1 MNNNLDEQLSRL
13 IDGLLSPA
21 EQAEVEAILLRDPAA
36 RELYRLYVATHIE
49 LADHPREPTVTHARD
64 SRKNPFF
71 IISAIAA
78 AITLCFGTWWLTRS
92 NLPSGSQPPIAVTN
106 APDAPTIAVTAQFE
120 NASWNLSTS
129 LAPGAKLQAGE
140 LELTSGLVVL
150 DLIGGQRLTL
160 KAPARVN
167 LLSEKEMLLH
177 HGDAAL
183 RVMNHGDTY
192 VIRVPGGAVVD
203 LGTEISIKV
212 DEAGH
217 SDVRVFEGL
226 ANASVVDAVG
236 RTRQERL
243 LKAGDSVRISET
255 LEASQSAT
263 DSFLRSP
270 AGSQMDRSPAGDE
283 YADAIATSAPDAWWR
298 FETMHNP
305 ITVAP
310 SAGDAALVLHGTPK
324 IVGSDGGRF
333 LLTDENEAAGFA
345 MPVTALPDFE
355 PQTGFSVEMLIYPL
369 SENYATVLALDQ
381 PTMPLSEQKKLNN
394 HVNHPPQRFLIERT
408 STCGSRIG
416 HIHPDYSIRA
426 MMRSPAGYEGGVN
439 TYSSDSHLLRRWIH
453 LAFTYDGRNLRL
465 YVDGELSDHTEANL
479 PFQQGALRPI
489 IGRLQ
494 PAKYGE
500 QRQWHGGI
508 DEVALYQRVLDATE
522 IKRHA
527 SALRP

>member
-1 MNNNLDEQLSRL
+1 MNHNLEEQLSRL
-13 IDGLLSPA
+13 IDGLLTPA

-49 LADHPREPTVTHARD
+49 LADHPRELAVTHANR
-64 SRKNPFF
+64 SRNNPFA
-71 IISAIAA
+71 IITAIAA
-78 AITLCFGTWWLTRS
+78 AIALCAGTWWLTRS
-92 NLPSGSQPPIAVTN
+92 LVTPEAQPPMASVN
-106 APDAPTIAVTAQFE
+106 SPDAPTIAVTAQFE
-120 NASWNLSTS
+120 NASWNLSAP
-129 LAPGAKLQAGE
+129 LVPGAKLQAGE

-160 KAPARVN
+160 KAPVRVN
-167 LLSEKEMLLH
+167 LLNEKELLLH

-183 RVMNHGDTY
+183 RVMNHGATY
-192 VIRVPGGAVVD
+192 VIHVPGGAVVD

-243 LKAGDSVRISET
+243 LKAGDSVRISQT
-255 LEASQSAT
+255 LETSPSAT

-270 AGSQMDRSPAGDE
+270 AGSQMDRSPAGQE
-283 YADAIATSAPDAWWR
+283 YAAAIAASEPASWWR
-298 FETMHNP
+298 FETMYNP

-324 IVGSDGGRF
+324 IIGSEGGRF
-333 LLTDENEAAGFA
+333 LLTDEKEAAGFA
-345 MPVTALPDFE
+345 MPVAALPHFE
-355 PQTGFSVEMLIYPL
+355 AHSGLSVEMLIHPL
-369 SENYATVLALDQ
+369 SENYATALVLDQ
-381 PTMPLSEQKKLNN
+381 PTLPFSEQKKLNN
-394 HVNHPPQRFLIERT
+394 YVNHPPQSLVIERT

-426 MMRSPAGYEGGVN
+426 MMRSPAGYEGGIN

-453 LAFTYDGRNLRL
+453 LAFTYDGQNLKL
-465 YVDGELSDHTEANL
+465 YVEGELSDHTAANL
-479 PFQQGALRPI
+479 PFQHRALRPI

-494 PAKYGE
+494 PEKYGE
-500 QRQWHGGI
+500 KRQWHGGI